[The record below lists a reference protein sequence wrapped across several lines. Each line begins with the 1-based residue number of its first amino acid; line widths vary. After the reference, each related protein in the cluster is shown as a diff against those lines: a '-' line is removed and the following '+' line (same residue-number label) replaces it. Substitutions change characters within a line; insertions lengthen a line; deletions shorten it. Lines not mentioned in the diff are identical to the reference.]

1 MASTNGD
8 GLRLQ
13 NTRCEWPC
21 RVRRVRNLT
30 HNSITQE
37 IYKNLHDNGLF
48 RLETSDQTYCEDD
61 KLFLA
66 DRFVEGTCPA
76 CGYDDAR
83 GDQCDKCSLTYSSPT
98 SLLHPRCKRNKN
110 HKVSVRPSTHAC
122 VRLDT
127 LQPRLEDWMQ
137 KARVKGNWGSNAVI
151 TDKGEII
158 EPRMLGDGLR
168 PSAVTRDLKW
178 GVEVPKVGD
187 KEADDAMEGKVICQS
202 FCGLL
207 SVCTDPQ
214 MSGSTLLSATHRSLR
229 PTRIN
234 GRNGG

>member
-1 MASTNGD
+1 VS
-8 GLRLQ
+8 
-13 NTRCEWPC
+13 
-21 RVRRVRNLT
+21 LT
-30 HNSITQE
+30 CSITQE
-37 IYKNLHDNGLF
+37 VYKNLHKNGLF
-48 RLETSDQTYCEDD
+48 RLETADQTYCEDD

-83 GDQCDKCSLTYSSPT
+83 GDQCDKCSLTFSSPT
-98 SLLHPRCKRNKN
+98 ALLNPRCKRNKN

-122 VRLDT
+122 VRLDL
-127 LQPRLEDWMQ
+127 LQPRLEEWMQ
-137 KARVKGNWGSNAVI
+137 KARVKGGWGTNAVI

-187 KEADDAMEGKVICQS
+187 KEEDDAMEGKVICES
-202 FCGLL
+202 NRVA
-207 SVCTDPQ
+207 SIP
-214 MSGSTLLSATHRSLR
+214 
-229 PTRIN
+229 
-234 GRNGG
+234 

>member
-1 MASTNGD
+1 MGTNID
-8 GLRLQ
+8 PRTHCVSGLSFAKHTIQ
-13 NTRCEWPC
+13 
-21 RVRRVRNLT
+21 LT
-30 HNSITQE
+30 LSITQE
-37 IYKNLHDNGLF
+37 IYKNVHDNGLF

-98 SLLHPRCKRNKN
+98 SLLNPRCKRNKN

-122 VRLDT
+122 IRLDT

-151 TDKGEII
+151 TDRGEVV

-178 GVEVPKVGD
+178 GVEVPKVGN
-187 KEADDAMEGKVICQS
+187 KEEDDAMEGKVICEQ
-202 FCGLL
+202 LL
-207 SVCTDPQ
+207 
-214 MSGSTLLSATHRSLR
+214 LKA
-229 PTRIN
+229 RIPS
-234 GRNGG
+234 